1 MKPDGTNV
9 PVEVFAMYNEDGERV
24 ESCPHPKQIV
34 DVRLS
39 EPPEVGDI
47 LRMQKTEEER

>member
-9 PVEVFAMYNEDGERV
+9 PVEVLAMYNEDGESV
-24 ESCPHPKQIV
+24 ESCPHPKQNI

-39 EPPEVGDI
+39 ELPEAGDI
-47 LRMQKTEEER
+47 LRVEKEHNM